1 MKINIKK
8 ILLKKKE
15 ELSPFLEKLKEQGIN
30 YKVAIEFGPVKD
42 TILERISFG
51 DTDVGDFDLVV
62 MSNHRVSIDIKHVL
76 GDVTHKVAK
85 RSPIPV
91 LIVK

>member
-1 MKINIKK
+1 M
-8 ILLKKKE
+8 
-15 ELSPFLEKLKEQGIN
+15 
-30 YKVAIEFGPVKD
+30 
-42 TILERISFG
+42 
-51 DTDVGDFDLVV
+51 DVGDFDLVV

-85 RSPIPV
+85 RSPVPV